1 MQFLLDMMEDD
12 MHEGLNFDG
21 PVVQEL
27 QQVTS
32 K

>member
-1 MQFLLDMMEDD
+1 MQFLLDMMEED
-12 MHEGLNFDG
+12 MHEGPNFDG
-21 PVVQEL
+21 PIVQEL